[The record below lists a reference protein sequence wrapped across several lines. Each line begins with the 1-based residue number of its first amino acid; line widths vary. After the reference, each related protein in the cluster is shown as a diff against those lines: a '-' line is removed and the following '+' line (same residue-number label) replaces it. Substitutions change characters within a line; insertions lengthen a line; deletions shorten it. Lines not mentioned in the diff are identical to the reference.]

1 VSTRPGSELKARVS
15 RIVLPSRITVVAVA
29 ALSVAAAVADLVA
42 SVRGVDAAPVGR
54 VTGALFAAL
63 ALVFLADLLVSA
75 WLLRRHPITLER
87 QLPSALAL
95 GQPHKLLVTLAHE
108 GRLPWR
114 LQLFDH
120 VPATITL
127 RQLPADVRL
136 AAASRLD
143 VRYEITPTRRGKV
156 DFEPAALRVRS
167 RLGLAELQLRVGA
180 AQSLQVY
187 PNFAALSRYAWLA
200 GDRRLAEIGIK
211 TYAARGSG
219 TDFKQLGEYVPGMP
233 TRHIDWNASFRHR
246 RAVVREFQDDRD
258 QSVMFLLDCGRRM
271 RASEPPSTEYRGQPP
286 GGARGLAPERPSA
299 AAASASNIDG
309 SHFDQALN
317 AAMLLAYVAL
327 KDGDAVGAM
336 TFGQPPGQQRHCAP
350 AKGTAALNSLVARL
364 HDIEPGATHSDYL
377 GAARDLML
385 RVPRRS
391 LVVVLT
397 NFRDEDCH
405 ELEAAL
411 KLMRT
416 RHLVL
421 LASLKENVVGELAA
435 QALVD
440 VQAVTEVASA
450 HWFERARREAFRRL
464 AGRDQLLVD
473 VEPQKLAATLVNRY
487 HAVKRARL
495 L

>member
-1 VSTRPGSELKARVS
+1 VS
-15 RIVLPSRITVVAVA
+15 RLLLPSRNTVLALALASTVAAVA
-29 ALSVAAAVADLVA
+29 ELVATARGLPDTLVAAASAAVAGALVLAFVADVA
-42 SVRGVDAAPVGR
+42 
-54 VTGALFAAL
+54 L
-63 ALVFLADLLVSA
+63 SA
-75 WLLRRHPITLER
+75 WQLRRHPLSFER
-87 QLPSALAL
+87 QLPAGLAL
-95 GQPHKLLVTLAHE
+95 GQPHGIVVTLAHE
-108 GRLPWR
+108 GPWAWR
-114 LQLFDH
+114 LALFDH
-120 VPATITL
+120 VPPTMRL
-127 RQLPADVRL
+127 RELPAEVVLPARR
-136 AAASRLD
+136 RLD
-143 VRYEITPTRRGKV
+143 VRYELTPTQRGKATF
-156 DFEPAALRVRS
+156 DRAAVRVRS

-180 AQSLQVY
+180 VQSLQVY

-211 TYAARGSG
+211 TYAARGAG

-258 QSVMFLLDCGRRM
+258 QSVVFMLDCGRRM
-271 RASEPPSTEYRGQPP
+271 RADEQ
-286 GGARGLAPERPSA
+286 SA
-299 AAASASNIDG
+299 TDG

-336 TFGQPPGQQRHCAP
+336 TFGHDASQVRHVPP
-350 AKGTAALNSLVARL
+350 AKGMAALNSLVARL
-364 HDIEPGATHSDYL
+364 HDIEPSPTHSDYL
-377 GAARDLML
+377 AAARDLML

-397 NFRDEDCH
+397 NFRDEDCA
-405 ELEAAL
+405 ELESAL

-421 LASLKENVVGELAA
+421 LASLKESVVAEIVS
-435 QALVD
+435 QPLVD
-440 VQAVTEVASA
+440 ARAVTEVASA
-450 HWFERARREAFRRL
+450 HWFERSRTEAFRRL

-473 VEPQKLAATLVNRY
+473 VEPDKLAATLVNRY

>member
-1 VSTRPGSELKARVS
+1 MARLM
-15 RIVLPSRITVVAVA
+15 LPSRRTVVATA
-29 ALSVAAAVADLVA
+29 AMGLAAAVAEVA
-42 SVRGVDAAPVGR
+42 AHVRGVDDALVGR
-54 VTGALFAAL
+54 LAGGMFAAL
-63 ALVFLADLLVSA
+63 LLACALDALVSA
-75 WLLRRHPITLER
+75 WLLRRHPIAFTR
-87 QLPSALAL
+87 QLPSAFAL
-95 GQPHKLLVTLAHE
+95 GQPHALPVALAHD
-108 GRLPWR
+108 GRRAWR
-114 LQLFDH
+114 LRLFDH
-120 VPATITL
+120 APDTMVL
-127 RQLPADVRL
+127 RQLPVDVRL
-136 AAASRLD
+136 PAASRLEL
-143 VRYEITPTRRGKV
+143 RYELTPTRRGRV
-156 DFEPAALRVRS
+156 VFEPAALRVRS
-167 RLGLAELQLRVGA
+167 RLGLAELQLRVGT
-180 AQSLQVY
+180 AQALQVY
-187 PNFAALSRYAWLA
+187 PNFAALARYAWLA

-233 TRHIDWNASFRHR
+233 TRHIDWNASLRHR

-271 RASEPPSTEYRGQPP
+271 RADE
-286 GGARGLAPERPSA
+286 GAADSGSARAPVH
-299 AAASASNIDG
+299 DG

-336 TFGQPPGQQRHCAP
+336 TFGHDAAQQRHFAP
-350 AKGTAALNSLVARL
+350 AKGMAALNALVARL
-364 HDIEPGATHSDYL
+364 HDVEPGSAHSDYL
-377 GAARDLML
+377 GAARELML
-385 RVPRRS
+385 RLPRRS

-397 NFRDEDCH
+397 NFRDEDCA

-421 LASLKENVVGELAA
+421 LASLKETVVAELAA
-435 QALVD
+435 QPLAD
-440 VQAVTEVASA
+440 AQAVAAVAAA
-450 HWFERARREAFRRL
+450 HWFEQARAAAFRRL

-473 VEPQKLAATLVNRY
+473 VAPRELAATLVNRY

>member
-1 VSTRPGSELKARVS
+1 MPTRRA
-15 RIVLPSRITVVAVA
+15 VVAVA
-29 ALSVAAAVADLVA
+29 AIAIGSAIALLAAKARDVADLPI
-42 SVRGVDAAPVGR
+42 AAVG
-54 VTGALFAAL
+54 GGLFGTL
-63 ALVFLADLLVSA
+63 GLLFLADAAFTA
-75 WLLRRHPITLER
+75 WQLRRHPIAFER
-87 QLPSALAL
+87 QMPSAFAL
-95 GQPHKLLVTLAHE
+95 GQSRGLVVTLAHE
-108 GRLPWR
+108 GPHAWR
-114 LQLFDH
+114 LALFDH
-120 VPATITL
+120 VPATMTQRL
-127 RQLPADVRL
+127 LPAEVL
-136 AAASRLD
+136 LPATSKLD
-143 VRYEITPTRRGKV
+143 VRYEITPTQRGKAV
-156 DFEPAALRVRS
+156 FEPAALRVRS
-167 RLGLAELQLRVGA
+167 RWGLVDLQLRVGA
-180 AQSLQVY
+180 PQSVQVY

-211 TYAARGSG
+211 TYAARGAG

-271 RASEPPSTEYRGQPP
+271 RAD
-286 GGARGLAPERPSA
+286 ERSGT
-299 AAASASNIDG
+299 DG

-336 TFGQPPGQQRHCAP
+336 TFGHAPSQQRHFA
-350 AKGTAALNSLVARL
+350 ASKGMAALNSMVARL
-364 HDIEPGATHSDYL
+364 HDVEPSPTHSDYL
-377 GAARDLML
+377 AAARDLML

-397 NFRDEDCH
+397 NFRDEDCE
-405 ELEAAL
+405 ELEDAL

-421 LASLKENVVGELAA
+421 LASLREGVVAEIASQPLDDHRAI
-435 QALVD
+435 VD
-440 VQAVTEVASA
+440 VASA
-450 HWFERARREAFRRL
+450 HWFQNARAEAFRRL
-464 AGRDQLLVD
+464 SGKNQLLVD
-473 VEPQKLAATLVNRY
+473 VEPEKLAATLVNRY